1 MSPRHKCVICGAPA
15 PYFTELYDAA
25 EILKPGTKNPT
36 LFMCSE
42 HQAAFIKQIRSDV
55 FRMRLHLEEDRA

>member
-1 MSPRHKCVICGAPA
+1 MTPRPKCVVCGAPA

-25 EILKPGTKNPT
+25 EILKPGSKHPT

-42 HQAAFIKQIRSDV
+42 HQSTFVKMIRSDL
-55 FRMRLHLEEDRA
+55 FRMRLQLEED